1 MNWTLLP
8 TSSFDT
14 CHGKQ
19 LVPRHEF
26 FRRSGQKGS
35 PFSFTVALDVS
46 AISDSLLSSQFHGS
60 WPMQEF
66 IMQLQNYI
74 CCVLLIFAR
83 ESESQNPGK
92 KFSLQSVFPL
102 EVQWSRRFVDCCA
115 LDLKS
120 NMFIWYVFVFLF
132 FSPLHIAFYL
142 FLCCDYQ
149 ATTSSW
155 CFSLNILLASLHSKF
170 RGTNVEVI

>member
-35 PFSFTVALDVS
+35 LFSFTVALNVS

-60 WPMQEF
+60 WSMQEF

-102 EVQWSRRFVDCCA
+102 EVQWSIGGLLCSWFKVQHVYMIRFC
-115 LDLKS
+115 
-120 NMFIWYVFVFLF
+120 FL
-132 FSPLHIAFYL
+132 
-142 FLCCDYQ
+142 
-149 ATTSSW
+149 
-155 CFSLNILLASLHSKF
+155 ILLTITYRVLPFLMLRLPSDD
-170 RGTNVEVI
+170 VIVVLLIKYSTCKPPLLVQGY